1 MANCCKRVV
10 YLSCLEFGSK
20 AKRAGFIKVESQ
32 EGEWI
37 FDMHISGMTECPE
50 RKYEIYAVDKVGEE
64 YGIGSV
70 FLHRG
75 CGEWKWRGKRGT
87 FGKKEISGDEIARF
101 VVKISEN
108 KAIEGRLQ
116 EIGLGVGEKAAG
128 NGSERARGEKEGG
141 WRKTAR
147 PEFRAAEKW
156 KEGDTVSKPSGI
168 AISEDKKESS
178 KECQGKRI
186 FLAGRRE
193 DGRVN
198 SWEQEG
204 KQQEERQ
211 EEKRNLH
218 EGEREE
224 NKRWEEQRPEEGRQ
238 RESIGLGRRHRE
250 AYERTG
256 ERTKEDGKRNGKGER
271 GVRMEEMILN
281 NKWEQLRQMYPVIHP
296 YEDEREYISI
306 EPKDFVIMT
315 GDYQHLANN
324 SFLLHGF
331 YNYRHIVLGR
341 ESVHEEEVGAAE
353 ADKNRA
359 WNERQRTERDTGIK
373 EMNGVR
379 NEDAMGDFYLGVPGV
394 YYEREKMVALMFGFE
409 AFECIGGKAESGK
422 FGYYL
427 RRVKI

>member
-1 MANCCKRVV
+1 MANCCKKVV

-20 AKRAGFIKVESQ
+20 VKRAGFIKVESQ

-75 CGEWKWRGKRGT
+75 CGEWKWRGRRVA
-87 FGKKEISGDEIARF
+87 FGKKETSGDEIARF
-101 VVKISEN
+101 AVKISEN
-108 KAIEGRLQ
+108 KTIEGRLQ

-128 NGSERARGEKEGG
+128 NSVERARGAKESG
-141 WRKTAR
+141 WRKTGR
-147 PEFRAAEKW
+147 PEFMAAEKW
-156 KEGDTVSKPSGI
+156 KEGDAVSKPSGI
-168 AISEDKKESS
+168 AISEDKKEGS

-193 DGRVN
+193 EGRIN
-198 SWEQEG
+198 SREREG

-211 EEKRNLH
+211 EEKQ
-218 EGEREE
+218 EE
-224 NKRWEEQRPEEGRQ
+224 NKRWEERRPEEGRQ
-238 RESIGLGRRHRE
+238 REGIGLGRRRRE
-250 AYERTG
+250 VYERTE
-256 ERTKEDGKRNGKGER
+256 ERTKEEGKRNSRGER

-341 ESVHEEEVGAAE
+341 EPVGEETVEAAE

-359 WNERQRTERDTGIK
+359 WNERQRTERDTGTR
-373 EMNGVR
+373 EMNGIR
-379 NEDAMGDFYLGVPGV
+379 NEDTMGDFYLGVPGV

-409 AFECIGGKAESGK
+409 AFECSGGKAESGK